1 MSVNDIIAIVEAFFK
16 AILKILGLDKDD
28 ATAETTTEA

>member
-16 AILKILGLDKDD
+16 AILKILGLDKEE
-28 ATAETTTEA
+28 ATETTTEA